1 MALTARDKEIIKEI
15 ASNIKQGSAEDS
27 TSRWELIAEIKAQTT
42 INTQIFDEIRAVGTN
57 MGNIATSLNNGIT
70 EKINTTAEKVE
81 NIEFEV
87 KDKDG
92 ALNKLYSK
100 LNYFWIPWVGSI
112 IGIILIIIK
121 ISMGSPI

>member
-1 MALTARDKEIIKEI
+1 
-15 ASNIKQGSAEDS
+15 
-27 TSRWELIAEIKAQTT
+27 
-42 INTQIFDEIRAVGTN
+42 

-70 EKINTTAEKVE
+70 EKINTTSEKVE

-100 LNYFWIPWVGSI
+100 LNYFWIP
-112 IGIILIIIK
+112 
-121 ISMGSPI
+121 